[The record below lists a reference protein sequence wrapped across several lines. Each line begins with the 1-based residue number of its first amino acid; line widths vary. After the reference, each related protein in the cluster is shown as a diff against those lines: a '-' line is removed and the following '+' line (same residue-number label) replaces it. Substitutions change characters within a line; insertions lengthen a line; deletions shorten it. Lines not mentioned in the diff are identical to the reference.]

1 MSIYKRV
8 AGNLVI
14 QTVGATDTVTFEG
27 LTANAATVIID
38 GDLTVSGNASLTGN
52 ISGDRIFNGTTS
64 IEIPVAS
71 GNALISVGG
80 VSNVLVVSSTGAN
93 VTGTANVSGAV
104 AMGSTLSAVG
114 NITGANLNT
123 AGNVWISRDA
133 SVAQP
138 TIRFTDTD
146 TDVTDGQTFGAVEWF
161 TSDTSG
167 GGARVTAA
175 IRAVAAGVAGNANV
189 QILTSTNGAAA
200 TPKVTVLSTGNVGIA
215 NTAPVDTL
223 AVTGTIYGS
232 STLVA
237 VGNITGGN
245 LITAGR
251 VTATGNLV
259 TGANVV
265 ASGYVTATGNV
276 SAGNVISLGSVT
288 AGAAGVT
295 ATGNVRGGNLVS
307 DAAVSAT
314 GNITGSDLFTQGVV
328 SATGNVLAGNA
339 VIGNTVSAPNVVI
352 SGLSSGTGIGVENI
366 VWQSTDF
373 TVDSATMANVGVL
386 TFTALENQAYK
397 FDAFMPVVPDGST
410 TTAFSVLFDNG
421 SCNYVLE
428 TQTTPTAAWA
438 AASSTSSNT
447 TGTTQSMTGTDMRIV
462 RISGTFAHTGNTD
475 VTIRAQ
481 TSAANLVV
489 KSGSHLTF
497 TRIG

>member
-1 MSIYKRV
+1 
-8 AGNLVI
+8 
-14 QTVGATDTVTFEG
+14 
-27 LTANAATVIID
+27 
-38 GDLTVSGNASLTGN
+38 
-52 ISGDRIFNGTTS
+52 
-64 IEIPVAS
+64 
-71 GNALISVGG
+71 
-80 VSNVLVVSSTGAN
+80 
-93 VTGTANVSGAV
+93 VSGAV
-104 AMGSTLSAVG
+104 TTGSTLDVVG

-123 AGNVWISRDA
+123 AGNVWIVRDA

-146 TDVTDGQTFGAVEWF
+146 TEIADGQTFGAVEWF

-232 STLVA
+232 STLIA

-245 LITAGR
+245 LLTGGSA
-251 VTATGNLV
+251 TATGNIVGGNIATAGLV
-259 TGANVV
+259 TV
-265 ASGYVTATGNV
+265 TGNV

-314 GNITGSDLFTQGVV
+314 GNIDGSNLFTQGIV

-397 FDAFMPVVPDGST
+397 FDAFMPIVPDGST

-438 AASSTSSNT
+438 TASSTTSDT
-447 TGTTQSMTGTDMRIV
+447 TGTTQSMTGTDMRTV

-489 KSGSHLTF
+489 KTGSHLTF

>member
-14 QTVGATDTVTFEG
+14 QTVGSTDTVTFEG

-52 ISGDRIFNGTTS
+52 ISGDKIFNGTTS

-80 VSNVLVVSSTGAN
+80 TSNVLVVSATGAN
-93 VTGTANVSGAV
+93 VSGTANITGAV
-104 AMGSTLSAVG
+104 NTGSTLSVTG

-123 AGNVWISRDA
+123 AGNVWITRDA
-133 SVAQP
+133 SISQP
-138 TIRFTDTD
+138 TIRFTDID
-146 TDVTDGQTFGAVEWF
+146 TDVVDGQTFGAVEWF
-161 TSDTSG
+161 TSDISG

-175 IRAVAAGVAGNANV
+175 IRAVAAGVVGNANV

-200 TPKVTVLSTGNVGIA
+200 TPKVTILSTGNVGIGNA
-215 NTAPVDTL
+215 APVDVL
-223 AVTGTIYGS
+223 SVEGTVYGS
-232 STLVA
+232 STLVT

-245 LITAGR
+245 ISTAGR
-251 VTATGNLV
+251 ITATGNIVGGNLV
-259 TGANVV
+259 TAGLATV
-265 ASGYVTATGNV
+265 TGNV
-276 SAGNVISLGSVT
+276 TAGNVISLGVVT
-288 AGAAGVT
+288 AGAPGVT

-307 DAAVSAT
+307 DADIVAT
-314 GNITGSDLFTQGVV
+314 GNIDGSNLFTQGIV

-339 VIGNTVSAPNVVI
+339 VIVNTVRVPNVVI
-352 SGLSSGTGIGVENI
+352 SSSSSGTGIGVENI
-366 VWQSTDF
+366 VWQNTDF
-373 TVDSATMANVGVL
+373 TVSSTTMANVGVL

-397 FDAFMPVVPDGST
+397 FEAYMPIAPDGST

-421 SCNYVLE
+421 SCNYTLE

-438 AASSTSSNT
+438 TASSTTSDT
-447 TGTTQSMTGTDMRIV
+447 TGTTQNMTGTAMRTV

-489 KSGSHLTF
+489 RTGAHLTY